1 MLQLKLRER
10 QGEQGGDG
18 CCSKP
23 CHGGVGEEPVDPG
36 SWSPP
41 SSASAGHVQVGSI
54 IPHPAPASPSSGSAP
69 RCHVS
74 HRTLPAKSFGDGPTP
89 SSPWPSWCP
98 GVPLRAHPPILSSLP
113 GSFLQSL
120 ATRVGREKREHQHHG
135 GTMEGPAHA
144 DPPSHGKE
152 HPDPSPKQL
161 HIPPRALRKRG
172 ER

>member
-23 CHGGVGEEPVDPG
+23 HHSGVGEEPVDPG

-41 SSASAGHVQVGSI
+41 SSASTGHVRVGSI
-54 IPHPAPASPSSGSAP
+54 IPHPAPAQHHGVTSATAT
-69 RCHVS
+69 V
-74 HRTLPAKSFGDGPTP
+74 PAKSFGDGLTP

-135 GTMEGPAHA
+135 GTMEGPARA
-144 DPPSHGKE
+144 DPPSHGEE